1 MALHLPH
8 EVTGYLAQHHVM
20 TLATHSADGPWAA
33 AVFYA
38 LHGDELVFL
47 SSPKTRHCTDLA
59 HDARCAAAIQAQPE
73 DWRAIRGVQIEGRVE
88 ELHGEELAHARDAY
102 AERFP
107 FVRPAG
113 APGAIVAAL
122 ARVRW
127 YRLRIARLWF
137 IDNARGFGDRRQFN
151 A

>member
-1 MALHLPH
+1 MALHLPP
-8 EVTGYLAQHHVM
+8 EVAGYLAQHRVM
-20 TLATHSADGPWAA
+20 TLATQGADGPWAA

-38 LHGDELVFL
+38 VHGDDLIFL
-47 SSPKTRHCTDLA
+47 SSPKTRHCVDIA
-59 HDARCAAAIQAQPE
+59 QDARCAATIQGQPG
-73 DWRAIRGVQIEGRVE
+73 DWRAIQGVQIEGRVE
-88 ELHGEELAHARDAY
+88 ELRGDELDRARDVY

-113 APGAIVAAL
+113 APAAIVAAL

-137 IDNARGFGDRRQFN
+137 IDNARGFGDRRQFD

>member
-1 MALHLPH
+1 MALNLPSQAS
-8 EVTGYLAQHHVM
+8 EFLSQHHVM
-20 TLATHSADGPWAA
+20 TLATQGDAGPWAA

-38 LHGDELVFL
+38 MQADDLIFL
-47 SSPKTRHCTDLA
+47 SSSKTRHCTDLA
-59 HDARCAAAIQAQPE
+59 RDARCAATIQSQPE
-73 DWRAIRGVQIEGRVE
+73 DWRSIQGVQIEGRVD
-88 ELHGEELAHARDAY
+88 ELRGAELNPARDAY
-102 AERFP
+102 ALRFP

-113 APGAIVAAL
+113 APAAIVAAL

-137 IDNARGFGDRRQFN
+137 IDNARGFGDRRRFD

>member
-1 MALHLPH
+1 MGLRLPP
-8 EVTGYLAQHHVM
+8 EVAGYLAGQHVM
-20 TLATHSADGPWAA
+20 TLATTGAAGPWAA

-38 LHGDELVFL
+38 MQADDLIFL
-47 SSPKTRHCTDLA
+47 SSPQTRHCIDLA
-59 HDARCAAAIQAQPE
+59 HDARCAATIQAQPG
-73 DWRAIRGVQIEGRVE
+73 DWRSIQGVQIEGRVD
-88 ELHGEELAHARDAY
+88 ELDGAALAAGREAY

-113 APGAIVAAL
+113 APAAIVAAL

-127 YRLRIARLWF
+127 YRLRVARLWF
-137 IDNARGFGDRRQFN
+137 IDNARGFGDRRQFD

>member
-1 MALHLPH
+1 
-8 EVTGYLAQHHVM
+8 M
-20 TLATHSADGPWAA
+20 TLATQGDAGPWAA

-38 LHGDELVFL
+38 VQGDDLIFL
-47 SSPKTRHCTDLA
+47 SSPATRHCIDLA
-59 HDARCAAAIQAQPE
+59 RDARCAATIQSQPE
-73 DWRAIRGVQIEGRVE
+73 DWRSIQGVQIEGRVA
-88 ELHGEELAHARDAY
+88 ELQGAALDAARDAY
-102 AERFP
+102 AARFP

-113 APGAIVAAL
+113 APAAIVAAL

-137 IDNARGFGDRRQFN
+137 IDNARGFGDRRQFD

>member
-1 MALHLPH
+1 MALQLPPD
-8 EVTGYLAQHHVM
+8 VVGYLARQHVM
-20 TLATHSADGPWAA
+20 TLASAGADGPWAA

-38 LHGDELVFL
+38 MQADDLIFL

-59 HDARCAAAIQAQPE
+59 HDARCAATIQSQPE
-73 DWRAIRGVQIEGRVE
+73 DWRSIQGVQIEGRVD
-88 ELHGEELAHARDAY
+88 ELHGAALDPARDAY

-113 APGAIVAAL
+113 APAAIVAAL

-137 IDNARGFGDRRQFN
+137 IDNARGFGDRRRFD

>member
-1 MALHLPH
+1 MALNLPSQVS
-8 EVTGYLAQHHVM
+8 EFLSQSHVM
-20 TLATHSADGPWAA
+20 TLATQGDAGPWAA

-38 LHGDELVFL
+38 VHGDDLVFL
-47 SSPKTRHCTDLA
+47 SSPKTRHCSDLA
-59 HDARCAAAIQAQPE
+59 HDARCAATIQAQPE
-73 DWRAIRGVQIEGRVE
+73 DWRSIQGIQIEGRAY
-88 ELHGEELAHARDAY
+88 ELHGAELDGAREAY

-113 APGAIVAAL
+113 APAAIVAAL

-137 IDNARGFGDRRQFN
+137 IDNARGFGDRRRFD

>member
-1 MALHLPH
+1 MALQLPQ
-8 EVTGYLAQHHVM
+8 EVADVLARHHVM
-20 TLATHSADGPWAA
+20 TLATHGADGPWAA

-38 LHGDELVFL
+38 VHGDDLVFL
-47 SSPKTRHCTDLA
+47 SSPTTRHCIDLV
-59 HDARCAAAIQAQPE
+59 HDARCAATIQSQPA
-73 DWRAIRGVQIEGRVE
+73 DWRAIQGVQIEGRVDQ
-88 ELHGEELAHARDAY
+88 LRGEAQGRARDVY

-113 APGAIVAAL
+113 APAAIVAAL

-127 YRLRIARLWF
+127 YRLRIARLYF
-137 IDNARGFGDRRQFN
+137 IDNARGFGDRQRFD

>member
-1 MALHLPH
+1 MALHLPQD
-8 EVTGYLAQHHVM
+8 VAGYLTQHHVM
-20 TLATHSADGPWAA
+20 TLATQSAEGPWAA

-38 LHGDELVFL
+38 VHGDDLIFL
-47 SSPKTRHCTDLA
+47 SSPKTRHCVDLA
-59 HDARCAAAIQAQPE
+59 HDARCAATIQSQPE
-73 DWRAIRGVQIEGRVE
+73 DWRAIRGIQVDGRVE
-88 ELHGEELAHARDAY
+88 ELRGEELDRARDAY

-113 APGAIVAAL
+113 APAAIVAAL

-127 YRLRIARLWF
+127 YRLRVARLWF
-137 IDNARGFGDRRQFN
+137 IDNARGFGDRQQFD